1 MTQNYAQPNQMA
13 VNNPLSNS
21 STFKYVRASL
31 EFKFEYI
38 SKSLQNGEVT
48 L

>member
-1 MTQNYAQPNQMA
+1 MTQNYAQPNHMA
-13 VNNPLSNS
+13 VNNVLSNS

-31 EFKFEYI
+31 EFKNEYLL
-38 SKSLQNGEVT
+38 KSLQNGEVT

>member
-13 VNNPLSNS
+13 VNKPLSNS
-21 STFKYVRASL
+21 STFKYVRTSL
-31 EFKFEYI
+31 EFKNEDLL
-38 SKSLQNGEVT
+38 KSLQNGEAT

>member
-13 VNNPLSNS
+13 ANNALSNP
-21 STFKYVRASL
+21 STFKYVRTSL
-31 EFKFEYI
+31 EFKNEYLL
-38 SKSLQNGEVT
+38 KSLQNGEVT